1 LGVQYTCT
9 ILACIS
15 AAMVPIPYLFYF
27 YGHKIRAR
35 SKYAPAD

>member
-1 LGVQYTCT
+1 
-9 ILACIS
+9 LACIS